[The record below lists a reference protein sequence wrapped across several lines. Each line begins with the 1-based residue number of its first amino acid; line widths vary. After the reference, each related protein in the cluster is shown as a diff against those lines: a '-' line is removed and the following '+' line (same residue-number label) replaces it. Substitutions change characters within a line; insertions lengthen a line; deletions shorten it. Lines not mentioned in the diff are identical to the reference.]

1 MARHRSPRSRGA
13 RQGSPPSG
21 AVLAAGAGGAHRVSV
36 GASGGVS
43 ALASRRG
50 LLAAGGAA
58 VVLGQAALSHV
69 VDPGRPLLPSLGSA
83 VTDAIDDAFSSSETQ
98 TAAAETQAAATVVV
112 PATRSVAEP
121 ARGMIE
127 PVRPAP
133 AEELGQADVASLV
146 KAAGLAEAARAA
158 EEAKQKAAEAAAA
171 KLADK
176 PSVRGSAC
184 APNSAGFGP
193 VKAFVGDAGHWLR
206 CIFGVQS
213 VGGVA
218 GRAGAS
224 DHPSG
229 LALDF
234 MVNKAKGDQLAD
246 YALKYQDDL
255 KINYVIWRQ
264 RINFGSGWQSME
276 DRGSTTANHYDHVH
290 ISFNK

>member
-1 MARHRSPRSRGA
+1 M
-13 RQGSPPSG
+13 
-21 AVLAAGAGGAHRVSV
+21 
-36 GASGGVS
+36 
-43 ALASRRG
+43 
-50 LLAAGGAA
+50 
-58 VVLGQAALSHV
+58 VLGQAALSHV

-83 VTDAIDDAFSSSETQ
+83 VTDAIDDAFSSPETQ
-98 TAAAETQAAATVVV
+98 TAAAQAHTVTVV
-112 PATRSVAEP
+112 PAARSSAEP

-127 PVRPAP
+127 PVRPGP
-133 AEELGQADVASLV
+133 VEELGQADVASLV

-158 EEAKQKAAEAAAA
+158 EEAKQQAAAAAAA

-206 CIFGVQS
+206 CIFGVQT

-218 GRAGAS
+218 GRAGTS

-246 YALKYQDDL
+246 YALKYKDDL

-276 DRGSTTANHYDHVH
+276 DRGSATANHYDHVH
-290 ISFNK
+290 ISFSK